1 MSAKM
6 DEEGRTSQDVGEE
19 EEEDEVLLRLYSI
32 QIDVIEKTLYC
43 SEI

>member
-1 MSAKM
+1 M